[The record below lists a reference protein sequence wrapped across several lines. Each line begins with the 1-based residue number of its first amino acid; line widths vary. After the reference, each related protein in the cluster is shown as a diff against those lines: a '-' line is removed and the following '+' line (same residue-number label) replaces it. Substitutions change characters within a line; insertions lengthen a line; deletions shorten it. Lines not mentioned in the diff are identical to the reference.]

1 MKRAQ
6 FYLPEELYQLLEIEA
21 KKEKRAVADLTREL
35 LIESLAKRKAQRS
48 NIFLELEK
56 IAEPGPKY
64 LSIKYKKY
72 LFNK

>member
-35 LIESLAKRKAQRS
+35 LIESLAKRKAQKK
-48 NIFLELEK
+48 NIFIELAK
-56 IAEPGPKY
+56 TAGRGPKD
-64 LSIKYKKY
+64 LSTKYKEY
-72 LFNK
+72 LFGK